1 MVVVVCITVFFVGLF
16 FLGASAETPME
27 RRSKLEEQIANLE
40 KEAAVLDAELTKTKG
55 ETQTLKGEIQRL
67 MNDIKKRELE
77 IKKINLAIR
86 QADIEIDEK
95 NKGIGVTEGKMGN
108 ARKNLASNI
117 LLLYSYEQESILE
130 ILLRYS
136 TISKFFSSVDT
147 LYTVQASMNELILDL
162 RHSRNELQ
170 EQKDELEEF
179 QVGQEQLR
187 GLADAEKR
195 SISRIQKEKDRVLQ
209 VTKGKE
215 AVYQT
220 LLTKKKNDI
229 AALRTQLFYLEKTG
243 ITAEDALKYA
253 ELAASRAGIRTAF
266 LLAILEVETGKQFD
280 EGVLSVGTNLGT
292 GNWKTDM
299 YDCYVKLG
307 KRFTAEAQKNAFFKI
322 VEGLGLNPNAMPVSR
337 RPNYGCGGAM
347 GPAQFIPTTWLLF
360 SEKVSALTGHRPA
373 NPWNIEDAF
382 TASAV
387 FLSESGAKAKT
398 LDGEKRAARTYI
410 SGRPTCSTSTTTGR
424 ACNYY
429 ANRVYNLSI
438 EIDKVI

>member
-1 MVVVVCITVFFVGLF
+1 
-16 FLGASAETPME
+16 
-27 RRSKLEEQIANLE
+27 
-40 KEAAVLDAELTKTKG
+40 
-55 ETQTLKGEIQRL
+55 

-95 NKGIGVTEGKMGN
+95 NKDIGVTEGKMGN

-243 ITAEDALKYA
+243 ITAEDALKFA
-253 ELAASRAGIRTAF
+253 GLAASRAGIRTSF
-266 LLAILEVETGKQFD
+266 LLAILEVETGKQFED
-280 EGVLSVGTNLGT
+280 SVISVGTNLGT
-292 GNWKTDM
+292 GNWKRDM
-299 YDCYVKLG
+299 YDCYIKLG
-307 KRFTAEAQKNAFFKI
+307 KRSTAESQKAAFFKI
-322 VEGLGLNPNAMPVSR
+322 TDVLGLDPDQMPVSR
-337 RPNYGCGGAM
+337 EPRYGCGGAM
-347 GPAQFIPTTWLLF
+347 GPAQFIPTTWLLYAD
-360 SEKVSALTGHRPA
+360 KVAKLTGHNPPS
-373 NPWNIEDAF
+373 PWNIEDAF

-387 FLSESGAKAKT
+387 YLAEAGARSQTKNSE
-398 LDGEKRAARTYI
+398 LQAARIYI
-410 SGRPTCSTSTTTGR
+410 SGRATCSTATVSGR

-429 ANRVYNLSI
+429 ANRVYQLSLEI
-438 EIDKVI
+438 EKVI